1 MLMPTPGSLLPVD
14 ETAVQRLLIVDDDAL
29 LRHMAARTLRHAG
42 FEVVE
47 AADGEQALAIL
58 ATDAIDLV
66 LLDLLMP
73 GLDGYQVCRRIR
85 ALPQGRI
92 LPILVLTGL
101 NDTGSIDSAYEA
113 GATDFIAKPIH
124 WTLLSHR
131 VRYALRASA
140 AAAGALRTQQRLER
154 AQQIAHM
161 GHWELLLA
169 GQRFHCSPEL
179 AQVYAAGP
187 EAVANASSTEF
198 ARRVCPQDRERVHGA
213 RLAAATLGQP
223 YQMSFD
229 VQRFDGVVRTV
240 FEQVVVLHDASG
252 RPERLEGIT
261 QDITDRIEAER
272 RITQLAH
279 YDSLTGLPN
288 SRFFRDLCTPALERT
303 ARLGSVCALL
313 QVDIDRFKAVNDAM
327 GRADG
332 DAVLRLVSERLTG
345 GIRATDLLGSARA
358 PHESVV
364 ARVGANAFNLLL
376 VDVDEAQAAAS
387 VAERLLR
394 ALSAPM
400 VLDGRE
406 LVLTASVGIALFPR
420 DAADAD
426 GLARCAEQALYTAKA
441 AGRGQHR
448 FFDEAINQAASAR
461 LAREG
466 DLRRAIAQGELRLH
480 YQPKVDASSG
490 ATVGAE
496 ALVRWLHPQ
505 RGLVA
510 PAAFIPLAE
519 ESGLINPLTDWVLE
533 AVCGDL
539 RRHAEAGLAL
549 LPVSVN
555 LASPSFADASLP
567 QRLLALLARHGLAPS
582 CLVLEVTESL
592 LMSDVD
598 RAVLRL
604 AALRDQGFA
613 IALDDFGTGYSSLSY
628 LNRFPVDELKID
640 RGFIADVALGGR
652 HSAIAASIIALG
664 REFGLRVVA
673 EGVETTAQADFLV
686 RHGCPQQQGF
696 LHARPMPAED
706 YARRLA
712 LLQPAAAVA
721 PVAPAAGGTA
731 R

>member
-1 MLMPTPGSLLPVD
+1 MPTPQNLLPGD
-14 ETAVQRLLIVDDDAL
+14 ASTVQRLLVVDDDAL

-42 FEVVE
+42 FDVAE
-47 AADGEQALAIL
+47 ATDGDQALAIL
-58 ATDAIDLV
+58 AAETIDLV
-66 LLDLLMP
+66 LLDLVMP

-85 ALPQGRI
+85 NLPQGHN

-101 NDTGSIDSAYEA
+101 NDTGSIDQAYEA

-140 AAAGALRTQQRLER
+140 AAANALRTQQRLER

-161 GHWELLLA
+161 GHWEMVLA
-169 GQRFHCSPEL
+169 SQRFHCSPGL

-187 EAVANASSTEF
+187 QTVADSTATAF
-198 ARRVCPQDRERVHGA
+198 IRCVRPQDQERVHAA
-213 RLAAATLGQP
+213 RLAAATQGQP
-223 YQMSFD
+223 YQMSFE
-229 VQRFDGVVRTV
+229 VQRFDGMVRTV
-240 FEQVVVLHDASG
+240 FEQVVVVGDASG

-279 YDSLTGLPN
+279 YDGLTGLPN
-288 SRFFRDLCTPALERT
+288 GRFFRDLCTPALERT

-313 QVDIDRFKAVNDAM
+313 QVDIDRFKAVNDAI
-327 GRADG
+327 GHAEG
-332 DAVLRLVSERLTG
+332 DAVLRQVSERLTAS
-345 GIRATDLLGSARA
+345 IRATDLLGSARA
-358 PHESVV
+358 PQESVV

-376 VDVDEAQAAAS
+376 VDVEQAQAAAM
-387 VAERLLR
+387 VADRLLR
-394 ALSAPM
+394 ALSAPLL
-400 VLDGRE
+400 LDGRE
-406 LVLTASVGIALFPR
+406 LVLTASVGIAMFPR
-420 DAADAD
+420 DAGDAP

-448 FFDEAINQAASAR
+448 FFDEAVNQAASVR

-466 DLRRAIAQGELRLH
+466 DLRRAITQGELRLH
-480 YQPKVDASSG
+480 YQPKVDAASG

-496 ALVRWLHPQ
+496 ALVRWQHPQ
-505 RGLVA
+505 QGLVA
-510 PAAFIPLAE
+510 PADFIPLAE

-533 AVCGDL
+533 AVCSDL
-539 RRHAEAGLAL
+539 RHQAQAGLAL

-592 LMSDVD
+592 LMSDVE
-598 RAVLRL
+598 RAVQRL
-604 AALRDQGFA
+604 AALREQGFA

-640 RGFIADVALGGR
+640 RGFITDVALGGR

-712 LLQPAAAVA
+712 PRQPAAVEAVVA
-721 PVAPAAGGTA
+721 AAPAGATPL
-731 R
+731 